1 MVPSF
6 LAADPANVNMFIWLR
21 LMSQLFL
28 HKQSVT
34 YAVFFDLIILIKK
47 KSVQL
52 SFLLMFSC

>member
-1 MVPSF
+1 MQLGLTLASHLCEYVTMVPSF

-34 YAVFFDLIILIKK
+34 
-47 KSVQL
+47 
-52 SFLLMFSC
+52 